1 MFVRFYQFK
10 HIGLYD
16 KIVTVQQIIILKKGA
31 ATMSKIYHI
40 KPKDNRKKQKEPL
53 WKYIFVIAIVIFL
66 LMLRDHRIDL
76 SGLYNFILSTKGILN
91 R

>member
-10 HIGLYD
+10 HIGSYD
-16 KIVTVQQIIILKKGA
+16 KIITVQQIIILKKGA

>member
-1 MFVRFYQFK
+1 
-10 HIGLYD
+10 
-16 KIVTVQQIIILKKGA
+16 
-31 ATMSKIYHI
+31 MSKIYHI

-53 WKYIFVIAIVIFL
+53 WKYILVIAIVIIFL
-66 LMLRDHRIDL
+66 LIRDHKIDL

>member
-1 MFVRFYQFK
+1 MFVKIYQFK
-10 HIGLYD
+10 HMKLCA

>member
-10 HIGLYD
+10 HIGSYD

-31 ATMSKIYHI
+31 EPMSKIYHI

-53 WKYIFVIAIVIFL
+53 WKYLIVITLVIFL
-66 LMLRDHRIDL
+66 LLVRDHRIDL
-76 SGLYNFILSTKGILN
+76 NQIVDFIMSTKGILN
-91 R
+91 K

>member
-10 HIGLYD
+10 HIGSYD
-16 KIVTVQQIIILKKGA
+16 KIGTVQQIIILKKGA